1 MDRQARRS
9 LMTETAIGFHINNQA
24 VLLGISFWRAMIRV
38 MRNIKN
44 GEHRVL
50 Q

>member
-9 LMTETAIGFHINNQA
+9 LMNNTAIGFHINNQA
-24 VLLGISFWRAMIRV
+24 VVLGISFWRAMLRV
-38 MRNIKN
+38 MRKIKS
-44 GEHRVL
+44 GEHRVI